1 MAGRLDQ
8 KVGIIT
14 GAASGQG
21 RVAAELFAREGA
33 RLVLADLDAEG
44 LAEVAV
50 LARKAGG
57 DPMLYEGNLTEE
69 KSNREMV
76 EGAVSRY
83 GRVDVLYNAAGRVRF
98 AQLHETSLED
108 WRFTL
113 ENELTITFLGC
124 KFALRAML
132 ETGSGSII
140 NISSGSA
147 LHGIPTHAAHAATK
161 AGLIGLT
168 RQIAVRLRP
177 AGHPVQCHRPGLS
190 GLRTGAASSDLEDAR
205 PLAQRDSFE
214 TVYAAR
220 GYRLLRPLPGLRRG
234 ELRHWPGAC
243 RGRRKFSALIPT
255 MLFQISVVV
264 PLVG

>member
-57 DPMLYEGNLTEE
+57 DPMVYEGNLTEE

-168 RQIAVRLRP
+168 RQIAVEYGPRGIRCN
-177 AGHPVQCHRPGLS
+177 AIAPGFLVYEP
-190 GLRTGAASSDLEDAR
+190 G
-205 PLAQRDSFE
+205 QRRVTSKTRDRSPKE
-214 TVYAAR
+214 I
-220 GYRLLRPLPGLRRG
+220 PLRRFTRP
-234 ELRHWPGAC
+234 EDTAYC
-243 RGRRKFSALIPT
+243 ALYLASDEASYVT
-255 MLFQISVVV
+255 GQVLVVDGGNSVR
-264 PLVG
+264 